1 MDRPGL
7 AWIRTASRALGSGS
21 AGRSDRALPA
31 IALRRVNIGKWDNEA
46 AKQATREFHAE
57 ALPYIRVYD
66 ANGKFIGAVTGGM
79 WDEVLA
85 AFEKAGVRR

>member
-1 MDRPGL
+1 MQHLMRGKKNL
-7 AWIRTASRALGSGS
+7 A
-21 AGRSDRALPA
+21 P
-31 IALRRVNIGKWDNEA
+31 RRVDIGKWDNEA

-66 ANGKFIGAVTGGM
+66 ANGRFVGSVTGGM

-85 AFEKAGVRR
+85 MIAKAER